1 VHLVLVG
8 HSAGLMGAELSMA
21 AVVAEAVKRHRVTVL
36 LPADGPLRSRLA
48 GAEVVVLPTRL
59 WMGRRHGLLVG
70 SARIVQ
76 AWWSTRRYRA
86 FLMRARPDLV
96 VTNSAVVP
104 AGALAARRLGLP
116 HVWVVRESLLTNPSL
131 RSALPRAAVARA
143 IAHWSGGV
151 IAVSRYVSE
160 QMVSAAPAVAG
171 RIRVINSPVEPPLV
185 ELKRPPTGPLRSVLL
200 LGRYSAE
207 KGQRAAIEAVG
218 ACAAQGFPVRLTL
231 AGVHGD
237 AERAELSKL
246 ARRHGAAVDIV
257 GYTADTAALYGR
269 ADATLMLSRNEAFG
283 RVTLES
289 LMCGTPVV
297 GFRAGATTEILEAGG
312 GLLVE
317 PSAPALAEALLGLA
331 SDQAAYA
338 GLAAAANRR
347 QRQLAGAPSTA
358 AEFVA
363 HLESFVR

>member
-1 VHLVLVG
+1 MHLVLVG
-8 HSAGLMGAELSMA
+8 HSADLMGAELSMA
-21 AVVAEAVKRHRVTVL
+21 AVVAAAVHRRHRVTVV
-36 LPADGPLRSRLA
+36 LPSDGPLRGKLA

-70 SARIVQ
+70 SVRVAQ
-76 AWWSTRRYRA
+76 AWWSVRRYRR
-86 FLMRARPDLV
+86 FLGRARPDLV

-104 AGALAARRLGLP
+104 AGALAARRLGLR
-116 HVWVVRESLLTNPSL
+116 HVWVVRESLLTNPTL

-143 IAHWSGGV
+143 IARWSTGV
-151 IAVSRYVSE
+151 IAVSRYVE
-160 QMVSAAPAVAG
+160 GQLLSAAPSLAG
-171 RIRVINSPVEPPLV
+171 RTTVITSPVEPLDAAVKPHPD
-185 ELKRPPTGPLRSVLL
+185 RPLRTVLL

-207 KGQRAAIEAVG
+207 KGQREAVEAVG
-218 ACAAQGFPVRLTL
+218 ACGFPVRLIL
-231 AGVHGD
+231 AGIGTD
-237 AERAELSKL
+237 AERTELDRL
-246 ARRHGAAVDIV
+246 AREHGVDADIR
-257 GYTADTAALYGR
+257 GYTGDTPALYAR

-317 PSAPALAEALLGLA
+317 PSVPALSGALAGLA
-331 SDQAAYA
+331 SDPAAYA
-338 GLAAAANRR
+338 ALAAAANRR
-347 QRQLAGAPSTA
+347 QRQLRGAPSTA
-358 AEFVA
+358 GELVA